1 VIRDPYDYIEVGAMA
16 PEPETDCDVHEPP
29 CSGCR
34 PLWDDEPDEPQG
46 GEHYIEVEMR
56 EEREDG

>member
-1 VIRDPYDYIEVGAMA
+1 MNAIPDANDYIEVGATA

-34 PLWDDEPDEPQG
+34 PLWDDEPDHPQ
-46 GEHYIEVEMR
+46 EHSTEHELRI
-56 EEREDG
+56 EREDG